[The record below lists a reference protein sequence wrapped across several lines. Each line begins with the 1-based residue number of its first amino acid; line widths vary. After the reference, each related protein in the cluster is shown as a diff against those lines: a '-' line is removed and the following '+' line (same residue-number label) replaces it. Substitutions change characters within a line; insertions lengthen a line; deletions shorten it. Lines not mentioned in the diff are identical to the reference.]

1 MPMDERTKATVRAL
15 LDRHPNGY
23 VAEEAGFTVTN
34 TAAGL
39 FRLLCVSVLAD
50 DSAPGRV
57 AAEGAKALFRKHWDS
72 APEMAK
78 TGERERAEVLGQ
90 AGYPGAGRASRLL
103 GEATSL
109 VMDRYHGDLQRL
121 RAAADGDPRRLRALL
136 EEIPGMDDAGCA
148 VFLREAQMFW
158 PEAAPFIDEHAKRA
172 ARRLELP
179 TDAEELL
186 EDVARGRR
194 NEQLAWLAGALALVD
209 AHNEYDRIRKAIV
222 A

>member
-50 DSAPGRV
+50 DSAPGKAV
-57 AAEGAKALFRKHWDS
+57 AGGVNALFRKHWDS
-72 APEMAK
+72 APEMAG
-78 TGERERAEVLGQ
+78 TGERERTEVLAQ
-90 AGYPGAGRASRLL
+90 AGYPDAGRASRLL
-103 GEATSL
+103 GEATRF
-109 VMDRYHGDLQRL
+109 VMDRYDGDLQRL

-158 PEAAPFIDEHAKRA
+158 PEAAPFIDDHARKA
-172 ARRLELP
+172 ARKLDLP
-179 TDAEELL
+179 TDADELL
-186 EDVARGRR
+186 TDVARGRR

-209 AHNEYDRIRKAIV
+209 SRDEYDRIRKAV
-222 A
+222 AA